1 MTAVQLM
8 LRCALR
14 IAGVVACVA
23 VAAPALAQPVSAPF
37 PIGKPV
43 SMYLGFEPGGGN
55 DQIMRLVA
63 RNIGRH
69 LPGSP
74 NVIPRNMPGAGGR
87 RLAGHMYNS
96 APRDGTELAMI
107 SRGVTTD
114 PLLIDPMLNFSVQ
127 DLTWLGAPTS
137 TTDTCVVWHTAKVQS
152 IADLKTTEMVVA
164 GSGNEAAQLRILRQL
179 VGARIRSVVGYPGA
193 PAMNLAMERGE
204 ADGRCSL
211 SWESM
216 KASMADWVNAK
227 KIQPIVQFAM
237 ERHPELKDV
246 PAIMEFATTELDRA
260 ALRIILLPTVFG
272 FPFAAPPQLLPEVRT
287 TLRTAFKRMLED
299 PQFNEEAHKMKFDTR
314 PVAGAELE
322 RAARAAYASSA
333 EAIARARQ
341 LIAPN

>member
-1 MTAVQLM
+1 MI
-8 LRCALR
+8 R
-14 IAGVVACVA
+14 IAALALCVA
-23 VAAPALAQPVSAPF
+23 ASAPALAQPATAPF
-37 PIGKPV
+37 PIGKPI
-43 SMYLGFEPGGGN
+43 SMYLGFEAGGGN

-69 LPGSP
+69 LPGNP
-74 NVIPRNMPGAGGR
+74 HVVPRNMPGAGGR
-87 RLAGHMYNS
+87 RLAGYLYNS

-114 PLLIDPMLNFSVQ
+114 PLLVDPMLNFSVQ
-127 DLTWLGAPTS
+127 DLTWLGAPTG

-179 VGARIRSVVGYPGA
+179 VGARIRSIVGYPGA

-227 KIQPIVQFAM
+227 KIKPIVQFAM
-237 ERHPELKDV
+237 ARNPELKDV
-246 PAIMEFATTELDRA
+246 PAILEFATTDLDRE

-272 FPFAAPPQLLPEVRT
+272 FPFAAPPHLSTELRD
-287 TLRTAFKRMLED
+287 TLRMAYEQVLQD
-299 PQFNEEAHKMKFDTR
+299 PQFKEDARKLKLDIK
-314 PVAGAELE
+314 PVRGEELE
-322 RAARAAYASSA
+322 RAARAAYASSP
-333 EAIARARQ
+333 EAIVRAQQ

>member
-1 MTAVQLM
+1 MTAIRQL
-8 LRCALR
+8 LQLALAGLVVCA
-14 IAGVVACVA
+14 A
-23 VAAPALAQPVSAPF
+23 VTTAAPAVAQPASTPF

-55 DQIMRLVA
+55 DQIMRLIA

-74 NVIPRNMPGAGGR
+74 SVIPRNMPGAGGR

-114 PLLIDPMLNFSVQ
+114 PLLVDPMLNFSVQ
-127 DLTWLGAPTS
+127 DLTWLGAPTG
-137 TTDTCVVWHTAKVQS
+137 TTDTCVVWHAAKVQS

-216 KASMADWVNAK
+216 KASMADWLAAK
-227 KIQPIVQFAM
+227 KIKPIVQFAM
-237 ERHPELKDV
+237 ERHPELEDV

-287 TLRTAFKRMLED
+287 TLRIAFEHMLQD
-299 PQFNEEAHKMKFDTR
+299 PQFKEEAHKMKFDTR
-314 PVAGAELE
+314 PVSGADLE
-322 RAARAAYASSA
+322 RAARAAYASSQ
-333 EAIARARQ
+333 EAIARAKE
-341 LIAPN
+341 LIAPK

>member
-1 MTAVQLM
+1 
-8 LRCALR
+8 
-14 IAGVVACVA
+14 
-23 VAAPALAQPVSAPF
+23 
-37 PIGKPV
+37 
-43 SMYLGFEPGGGN
+43 
-55 DQIMRLVA
+55 
-63 RNIGRH
+63 
-69 LPGSP
+69 
-74 NVIPRNMPGAGGR
+74 MPGAGGR
-87 RLAGHMYNS
+87 RLAGHLYNS

-114 PLLIDPMLNFSVQ
+114 PLLVDPMLNFSVQ

-137 TTDTCVVWHTAKVQS
+137 TTDTCVVWHAAKVQS
-152 IADLKTTEMVVA
+152 IADLKTNEMVVA

-216 KASMADWVNAK
+216 KASMADWVAAR
-227 KIQPIVQFAM
+227 KIKPIVQFAM

-260 ALRIILLPTVFG
+260 ALRVILLPTVFG

-287 TLRTAFKRMLED
+287 TLRTAFERMLED
-299 PQFNEEAHKMKFDTR
+299 PQFNEEARKMKFDTR
-314 PVAGAELE
+314 PVAGADLE

-333 EAIARARQ
+333 EAIARARA

>member
-1 MTAVQLM
+1 MIRPM
-8 LRCALR
+8 LRYALR
-14 IAGVVACVA
+14 VAGLVVCVGL
-23 VAAPALAQPVSAPF
+23 VSPALAQPAATPF
-37 PIGKPV
+37 PVGKPV
-43 SMYLGFEPGGGN
+43 SMYLGFEAGGGN

-87 RLAGHMYNS
+87 RLAGYLYNQ

-114 PLLIDPMLNFSVQ
+114 PLLVDPMLNFSVQ
-127 DLTWLGAPTS
+127 DLTWLGAPTG
-137 TTDTCVVWHTAKVQS
+137 TTDTCVVWHAAKVQS
-152 IADLKTTEMVVA
+152 VADLKTTEMVIA
-164 GSGNEAAQLRILRQL
+164 GSGNEAAQLRILRHL

-216 KASMADWVNAK
+216 KASMADWVNAQ
-227 KIQPIVQFAM
+227 KIKPIIQFAM
-237 ERHPELKDV
+237 ERHPELSDV
-246 PAIMEFATTELDRA
+246 PAIMEFAGTDLDRA
-260 ALRIILLPTVFG
+260 ALRVILLPTVFG
-272 FPFAAPPQLLPEVRT
+272 FPFAAPPQLQADVRA
-287 TLRTAFKRMLED
+287 TLRTAFERMLQD
-299 PQFNEEAHKMKFDTR
+299 PQFNEEARKMKLDTR
-314 PVAGAELE
+314 PVLGADLE
-322 RAARAAYASSA
+322 RAVRAAYAASP
-333 EAIARARQ
+333 EAIARAKY